1 MRSRALLPCPRSLAR
16 HSRRVWSLRRPQ
28 LWPPACDPRS
38 LLTAAALA
46 ARHSWPSYRSVFTR
60 SPPLI
65 NATSPASAAPAKP
78 SLSALEHTARGHPGM
93 QHHKVSAAMEA
104 RYVKGATE
112 QMMGGRSDVFL
123 DSDNLN
129 DLQKLMSHV
138 RDSEVL
144 VLFQTR
150 EVLLRPFCILEGI
163 SS

>member
-1 MRSRALLPCPRSLAR
+1 M
-16 HSRRVWSLRRPQ
+16 
-28 LWPPACDPRS
+28 
-38 LLTAAALA
+38 
-46 ARHSWPSYRSVFTR
+46 
-60 SPPLI
+60 
-65 NATSPASAAPAKP
+65 
-78 SLSALEHTARGHPGM
+78 
-93 QHHKVSAAMEA
+93 
-104 RYVKGATE
+104 KGATE